1 MGDDPALLARRFWAL
16 PSCSPARRVRP
27 ASGLLPHRSHGG
39 RLPLLSPGQVSS
51 VPKGGVLLSLRA
63 EFSCPG
69 GRCSIQ
75 SGSQGCPCLPARMKT
90 HLPQSRR
97 VLSPD
102 LRSPSPSAGPWGNA
116 LLRRALRRSRTRPR
130 RSPGR
135 ASSQLHALARQAA
148 FRRPPG
154 TAERYSTGAGAASPP
169 RHRPLRKRP
178 LLGEE

>member
-51 VPKGGVLLSLRA
+51 VPKGGVPVV
-63 EFSCPG
+63 PG
-69 GRCSIQ
+69 AGIS
-75 SGSQGCPCLPARMKT
+75 SSPARRVAPVCRRGRKPT
-90 HLPQSRR
+90 SRKAER
-97 VLSPD
+97 ISPPD

-135 ASSQLHALARQAA
+135 ASSPLCAWGIARAPSRFQEASREGGEVLHP
-148 FRRPPG
+148 RRRRLSTPPQ
-154 TAERYSTGAGAASPP
+154 TAPEASP
-169 RHRPLRKRP
+169 
-178 LLGEE
+178 LG